1 MAAHPG
7 YQAQARPGE
16 RIGRLTTTHRNMGIS
31 FPFSGLQNEEKKQT
45 STQFYNGLYVKRI
58 LITGAKGQ
66 LGNEMRRQA
75 EQHTGFDWDFTDID
89 ELDLCNE
96 EAVLEYCERTH
107 PAYIVNCAA
116 YTAVDKAEDDIDT
129 CYRVNRDAVTYLAKA
144 ATAINARIL
153 HVSTDYV
160 FDGSQR
166 TPYKETD
173 PVCPATVYGKSKLA
187 GEETLVEHCTD
198 AVIVRTAWLY
208 SSFGNNFVKTMLRL
222 GRERDTLGVVNDQIG
237 SPTYAGDLAGALM
250 DIILQAEKGQFK
262 PGLYH
267 YSDEGVCSWYD
278 FTLKIHELAG
288 ITSCKVSPIS
298 SAEYTY
304 RTPRPAYSVLD
315 KTKLI
320 ADYGLTIPS
329 WEDSLAVCIAE
340 LHD

>member
-1 MAAHPG
+1 M
-7 YQAQARPGE
+7 
-16 RIGRLTTTHRNMGIS
+16 
-31 FPFSGLQNEEKKQT
+31 
-45 STQFYNGLYVKRI
+45 KRI

-129 CYRVNRDAVTYLAKA
+129 CYWVNRDAVTYRAKA
-144 ATAINARIL
+144 ATPSTP
-153 HVSTDYV
+153 VSCMSPPTMYSTGV
-160 FDGSQR
+160 SALL
-166 TPYKETD
+166 KETD

>member
-1 MAAHPG
+1 
-7 YQAQARPGE
+7 
-16 RIGRLTTTHRNMGIS
+16 MGIS
-31 FPFSGLQNEEKKQT
+31 YPFSGLNDEKKGT
-45 STQFYNGLYVKRI
+45 STEFNFELYVKRI
-58 LITGAKGQ
+58 LITGANGQ
-66 LGNEMRRQA
+66 LGNEMRRLA
-75 EQHTGFDWDFTDID
+75 EQYTDFDWDFTDVG

-96 EAVLEYCERTH
+96 EVVFEYCERTR

-116 YTAVDKAEDDIDT
+116 YTAVDKAEDDAET
-129 CYRVNRDAVTYLAKA
+129 CYRVNHDAVTHLAKA
-144 ATAINARIL
+144 AAAINAKLI
-153 HVSTDYV
+153 HTSTDYV

-166 TPYKETD
+166 TPYTETD

-187 GEETLVEHCTD
+187 GEETVYEHCND

-237 SPTYAGDLAGALM
+237 SPTYTGDLASALM
-250 DIILQAEKGQFK
+250 HIILQAEKGHFI

-267 YSDEGVCSWYD
+267 YSNEGVCSWYD
-278 FTLKIHELAG
+278 FTLKIHALAG

-298 SAEYTY
+298 SSEYTY

-315 KTKLI
+315 KTKII

>member
-1 MAAHPG
+1 
-7 YQAQARPGE
+7 
-16 RIGRLTTTHRNMGIS
+16 MGIS
-31 FPFSGLQNEEKKQT
+31 YPFSGLNNETKGT
-45 STQFYNGLYVKRI
+45 STEFNFGLYVKRI
-58 LITGAKGQ
+58 LITGANGQ
-66 LGNEMRRQA
+66 LGNEMRRLA
-75 EQHTGFDWDFTDID
+75 DQHAGFDWDFTDVN

-96 EAVLEYCERTH
+96 EAVLEYCERTR
-107 PAYIVNCAA
+107 PSYIVNCAA
-116 YTAVDKAEDDIDT
+116 YTAVDKAEDDSET
-129 CYRVNRDAVTYLAKA
+129 CFRVNRDAVTHLAKA

-187 GEETLVEHCTD
+187 GEETLFAHCHD
-198 AVIVRTAWLY
+198 SVIVRTAWLY
-208 SSFGNNFVKTMLRL
+208 SRFGTNFVKTMLRL

-237 SPTYAGDLAGALM
+237 SPTYAGDLASALM
-250 DIILQAEKGQFK
+250 AIILQAEKGRFI

-267 YSDEGVCSWYD
+267 YSNEGICSWYD
-278 FTLKIHELAG
+278 FTLKIHALAG
-288 ITSCKVSPIS
+288 ITSCTVSPIS
-298 SAEYTY
+298 SSEYTY

-320 ADYGLTIPS
+320 ADYGLTIPH

>member
-1 MAAHPG
+1 
-7 YQAQARPGE
+7 
-16 RIGRLTTTHRNMGIS
+16 MGIS
-31 FPFSGLQNEEKKQT
+31 YPLSGLQGEEKEDL
-45 STQFYNGLYVKRI
+45 STQFHLGLYVKRI
-58 LITGAKGQ
+58 LITGANGQ
-66 LGNEMRRQA
+66 LGNEMRRLA
-75 EQHTGFDWDFTDID
+75 EQHRAFDWDFTDIN
-89 ELDLCNE
+89 ELDLSNE
-96 EAVLEYCERTH
+96 GAVLDYCERTH

-116 YTAVDKAEDDIDT
+116 YTAVDKAEDDEAT
-129 CYRVNRDAVTYLAKA
+129 CYRVNRDAVTNLAKA
-144 ATAINARIL
+144 ASAVKAKIL

-187 GEETLVEHCTD
+187 GEDTLSAHCPD

-222 GRERDTLGVVNDQIG
+222 GKERDTLGVVNDQIG
-237 SPTYAGDLAGALM
+237 SPTYAGDLAAALM
-250 DIILQAEKGQFK
+250 QIIIQAEKGHFI

-267 YSDEGVCSWYD
+267 FSDEGVCSWYD

-315 KTKLI
+315 KSKI
-320 ADYGLTIPS
+320 KADYGLTIPS